1 MHKTLPAFLF
11 IALFVSA
18 AAWAQTQPAPQTLP
32 YQQNFDALA
41 PAATTYP
48 AGWQGWA
55 LSGSPSG
62 SFNTAAPAGDKALL
76 TGTASSTTNGVY
88 NYNGKLGFLNSGS
101 ADNSLALGLN
111 TSGQLNIAFQY
122 DVMTLRNPYD
132 GSSNTRFNEVT
143 LQYRIGSTG
152 AFTNIP
158 GTLYQNDTTTQTTSG
173 VTTPQ
178 KPATISVVLPPDCNN
193 QPLVQLRWVNRQVSG
208 AGSRPSFAIDNIVAG
223 GGSTGDTTAPAIS
236 ALLPVNGD
244 TAAALDVHPRITFTE
259 NIKPATGHLVLH
271 NTSAGT
277 QQMLDVNGA
286 LVLISSTTLAV
297 NNIFLQPRSSYY
309 ITLDSG
315 AVTDLTGNAFAGIT
329 DSSTWHFT
337 TGEQVQSF
345 NFNDCTPS
353 GSSLLSGGFIQYSVS
368 GAQLWGCTTFG
379 QNSSNG
385 VQING
390 FSGGAVENEDWLIS
404 PTFDLSSFTYPL
416 LRFASR
422 TAFSGPALQL
432 MVSTNY
438 DGHSNPHTA
447 TWTLL
452 NGQFPAQG
460 SDAWQLSDSINLA
473 GFKQDSVHIAFVYT
487 SSPSLNA
494 ARWTLDDINLYNS
507 VVAPAPSITSSPAA
521 LDFDYVQAGQS
532 AAPQKITFWG
542 NNITDTLLVT
552 APAAFSLSRDSSGS
566 YGPVLTYDAA
576 TISAGP
582 QTAWV
587 KFSPAT
593 ADQNYSG
600 TLTFSTPGFSTSRI
614 QLTGT
619 SLRSLKVVNWNIEWF
634 GSPAQNPANDSL
646 QQANVTTILQKL
658 NADVFALA
666 EVVDTARFKQVV
678 SQLPGYSY
686 VLSDFGS
693 YADNVNDPDYVSA
706 QKLAF
711 VYKTSVVRSLR
722 TYGVLRQGGSDSA
735 YYNWSS
741 GRFPYLMEAVANLN
755 GDSAR
760 INFVLLHA
768 KANTGSASE
777 KIEAY
782 YRRKRGNI
790 ELKDSLDTQ
799 YPYSNILM
807 LGDFN
812 DALNKT
818 ITTELAPDTTTS
830 YINFVTDTADYDPLT
845 LPLSLAGQQS
855 TVSFPTV
862 IDNVIASNEMGQAY
876 LPGSAMV
883 FTQAAQLV
891 SSYSSTTTD
900 HYPVITRYNL
910 HTLAHQNSILAFTAT
925 VDTGRVRLNWH
936 TDTET
941 NAARFVVERS
951 KDQRGWNAIDTVAA
965 HGTTT
970 FPNNYQAYD
979 NSPWLGRNYYRLRLE
994 NLAGNVQYSAVQS
1007 VNIQI
1012 KDIIWRFI
1020 WCLLGHKL
1028 QVWLDIDKNSAGPAQ
1043 LQLIDLFGRIRY
1055 QGPVTLVPGRNYKEL
1070 DVSKLPN
1077 GIYFLRVQTPNK
1089 SQVSQIFIAQ

>member
-1 MHKTLPAFLF
+1 MHKTLLAFLF
-11 IALFVSA
+11 ITFSA
-18 AAWAQTQPAPQTLP
+18 GSATRAQTQPAPQALP

-41 PAATTYP
+41 PGATTYP
-48 AGWQGWA
+48 DGWQGWA

-62 SFNTAAPAGDKALL
+62 SFNTGEPAGDKALM

-101 ADNSLALGLN
+101 VDNSLVLALN
-111 TSGQLNIAFQY
+111 TSGQQNIAFQY
-122 DVMTLRNPYD
+122 DIMTLRNPYN
-132 GSSNTRFNEVT
+132 GGSNTRINEVT
-143 LQYRIGSTG
+143 LQYRIGNSG
-152 AFTNIP
+152 GFTNVP

-178 KPATISVVLPPDCNN
+178 NPVNIAIVLPPACDN
-193 QPLVQLRWVNRQVSG
+193 QSLVQLRWVNRQISG
-208 AGSRPSFAIDNIVAG
+208 AGSRPSFAVDNIQAG
-223 GGSTGDTTAPAIS
+223 GTGGDSTAPAIS
-236 ALLPVNGD
+236 ALRPLNGD
-244 TAAALDVHPRITFTE
+244 TAAAPNVHPQITFTE
-259 NIKPATGHLVLH
+259 NIKPAAGYLVLH
-271 NTSAGT
+271 NVSAGT
-277 QQMLDVNGA
+277 AQQFDVNSS
-286 LVLISSTTLAV
+286 LVLISNNTLTLQLT
-297 NNIFLQPRSSYY
+297 ILQPLSSYY
-309 ITLDSG
+309 ITLDSA
-315 AVTDLTGNAFAGIT
+315 AVTDLSGNAFAGIA
-329 DSSTWHFT
+329 DSSTWRFT
-337 TGEQVQSF
+337 TGQQVLSF
-345 NFNDCTPS
+345 DFNDCTPS
-353 GSSLLSGGFIQYSVS
+353 GSSLLSGGFTQYSVT
-368 GAQLWGCTTFG
+368 GAQTWGCTTFG
-379 QNSSNG
+379 QNNGNG

-390 FSGGAVENEDWLIS
+390 FSGGPVENEDWLIS
-404 PTFDLSSFTYPL
+404 PAFDLGSFTYPL

-438 DGHSNPHTA
+438 DGHSDPHTA

-460 SDAWQLSDSINLA
+460 SDAWQTSDSINLA

-494 ARWTLDDINLYNS
+494 ARWTLDDVSLYNS
-507 VVAPAPSITSSPAA
+507 TVAPSPSLTTSPDA

-532 AAPQKITFWG
+532 SAPQKITFWA
-542 NNITDTLLVT
+542 NNINDTLVVF
-552 APAAFSLSRDSSGS
+552 APAAFSLSRDSAGA
-566 YGPVLTYDAA
+566 YGPNLTYDAA
-576 TISAGP
+576 SINAGP
-582 QTAWV
+582 QTVWV
-587 KFSPAT
+587 KFNPNA
-593 ADQNYSG
+593 ADEDYSG

-646 QQANVTTILQKL
+646 QQANVTAILQKL

-711 VYKTSVVRSLR
+711 VYKTSVIRSLR

-735 YYNWSS
+735 YFNWSS

-755 GDSAR
+755 GDSAH

-777 KIEAY
+777 KIEGY
-782 YRRKRGNI
+782 YRRLHGNI
-790 ELKDSLDTQ
+790 ELKDTLDTQ
-799 YPYSNILM
+799 YPYSNVLM

-818 ITTELAPDTTTS
+818 ITAELAPDTTTS
-830 YINFVTDTADYDPLT
+830 YINFVSDTANYDPVT
-845 LPLSLAGQQS
+845 LPLSLAGLQS
-855 TVSFPTV
+855 TVSFNTV
-862 IDNVIASNEMGQAY
+862 IDNVIASNEMAQAY
-876 LPGSAMV
+876 LPGSARI
-883 FTQAAQLV
+883 FTQAAQII

-910 HTLAHQNSILAFTAT
+910 HALAHQNNIPAFIAV

-936 TDTET
+936 TAAET
-941 NAARFVVERS
+941 NTARFVVERS
-951 KDQRGWNAIDTVAA
+951 KDQRGWNAIDTLPA

-970 FPNNYQAYD
+970 LPNYYQTYD
-979 NSPWLGRNYYRLRLE
+979 NSPWLGRNYYRLKLVT
-994 NLAGNVQYSAVQS
+994 LDGSYTYSAVKS

-1012 KDIIWRFI
+1012 RDVIWRFI
-1020 WCLLGHKL
+1020 WCVLGNKL
-1028 QVWLDIDKNSAGPAQ
+1028 QVWLDMDKDSGPAQ

-1055 QGPVTLVPGRNYKEL
+1055 QGRMTLLKGRNYQEL
-1070 DVSKLPN
+1070 NVSKLPN
-1077 GIYFLRVQTPNK
+1077 GIYFLRVQTREK
-1089 SQVSQIFIAQ
+1089 SQVSQILITH